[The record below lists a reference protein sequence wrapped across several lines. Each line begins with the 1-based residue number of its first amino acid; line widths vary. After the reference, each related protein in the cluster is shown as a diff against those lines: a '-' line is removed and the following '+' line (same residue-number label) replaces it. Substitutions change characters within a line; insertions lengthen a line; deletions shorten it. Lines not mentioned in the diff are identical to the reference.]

1 MNKKIQ
7 SLQIIDNIYV
17 YDYTNL
23 DVKTSRMPKKIYNFE
38 TIQKIYDN
46 SKEKYKKKK
55 KVHELIK

>member
-1 MNKKIQ
+1 M
-7 SLQIIDNIYV
+7 